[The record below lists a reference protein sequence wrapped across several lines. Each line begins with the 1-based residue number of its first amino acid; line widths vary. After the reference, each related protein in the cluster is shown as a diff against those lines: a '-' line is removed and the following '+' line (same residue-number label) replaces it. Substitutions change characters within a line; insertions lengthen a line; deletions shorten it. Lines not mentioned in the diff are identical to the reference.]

1 MFNYARSIYA
11 TNILSVT
18 SKLCFIAFRV
28 ATERW
33 IPLQWPEEYNNKYT
47 PLMSINEAKFYL
59 TARTRSKHL
68 PMHHVDCDPSGSDRH
83 MLLAFL
89 FPTEEYREVTRERRA
104 RGDASKGRGEGG
116 KGGWG
121 FVLSFYLRPSRS
133 RVLASLALFTTRK
146 GKLARRLICYWD
158 KTLSIY
164 LPHLPPFTT
173 LRRSPLSHAA
183 TSIAHLFG

>member
-1 MFNYARSIYA
+1 MFNYAGVIYA

-28 ATERW
+28 ATERR

-104 RGDASKGRGEGG
+104 RGDASKGRGERGMG
-116 KGGWG
+116 VCP
-121 FVLSFYLRPSRS
+121 FLLPPPLSLARPRASS
-133 RVLASLALFTTRK
+133 RVSL
-146 GKLARRLICYWD
+146 C
-158 KTLSIY
+158 
-164 LPHLPPFTT
+164 
-173 LRRSPLSHAA
+173 SPLEKESLLAD
-183 TSIAHLFG
+183 

>member
-1 MFNYARSIYA
+1 MFNYAGVIYA

-28 ATERW
+28 ATERR

-104 RGDASKGRGEGG
+104 RGDASKGRGERGMG
-116 KGGWG
+116 VCP
-121 FVLSFYLRPSRS
+121 FLLPLPLSLARPRASS
-133 RVLASLALFTTRK
+133 RVSL
-146 GKLARRLICYWD
+146 C
-158 KTLSIY
+158 
-164 LPHLPPFTT
+164 
-173 LRRSPLSHAA
+173 SPLEKESLLAD
-183 TSIAHLFG
+183 

>member
-11 TNILSVT
+11 TNISSVT
-18 SKLCFIAFRV
+18 SKLCFKAFRV

-33 IPLQWPEEYNNKYT
+33 IPLQWPEEYNNMYT

-59 TARTRSKHL
+59 PARTRNKHI
-68 PMHHVDCDPSGSDRH
+68 PMHHVDCDPSGSDIH
-83 MLLAFL
+83 MLLALL
-89 FPTEEYREVTRERRA
+89 FPIEGYREVTRETHA
-104 RGDASKGRGEGG
+104 RGDASKERGR
-116 KGGWG
+116 GGWG
-121 FVLSFYLRPSRS
+121 MTFYLPTPPS
-133 RVLASLALFTTRK
+133 LARLALFTTRK

-158 KTLSIY
+158 KTLRIY